1 MPMYSNLRYLPPSK
15 IMDVEIKNSVIG
27 DGCYVREGS
36 KVLDSVIGLRTLI
49 GENCMIEKSL
59 LMGAD
64 YYETLEECAIVPGCL
79 PMGIGPNSVIK
90 RAIVDKNARIG
101 HNVQLINKE
110 GVTEA
115 LKTEDKG
122 YVIKDGII
130 VVVKGSQIEAGTV
143 V

>member
-1 MPMYSNLRYLPPSK
+1 MFSNLRFLPPSK
-15 IMDVEIKNSVIG
+15 LMDVEIKNSVIG

-36 KVLDSVIGLRTLI
+36 KLTDSVVGLRTLI
-49 GENCMIEKSL
+49 GENCLVEKSL

-79 PMGIGPNSVIK
+79 PMGIGPNSIVK
-90 RAIVDKNARIG
+90 NCIVDKNARIG
-101 HNVQLINKE
+101 ANVQLINKE
-110 GVTEA
+110 GIKEA
-115 LKTEDKG
+115 LKTEDMG